1 MRCCSDTL
9 LPGWPDEQKP
19 PGCSV
24 WVASRYRHAAGPFK
38 FCSKSAT
45 FTEAETICQTAG
57 ARLCTVTE
65 LKDNCGK
72 GAGCGMDNLLV
83 WAQGETV

>member
-1 MRCCSDTL
+1 M
-9 LPGWPDEQKP
+9 
-19 PGCSV
+19 
-24 WVASRYRHAAGPFK
+24 WVGARLKSAPGPFSE
-38 FCSKSAT
+38 CSKEAN
-45 FTEAETICQTAG
+45 FTEAESTCQTAG

-65 LKDNCGK
+65 LKDNCGE

>member
-1 MRCCSDTL
+1 M
-9 LPGWPDEQKP
+9 
-19 PGCSV
+19 
-24 WVASRYRHAAGPFK
+24 WVASRYKHAEGPFTA
-38 FCSKSAT
+38 CSKNAN

-65 LKDNCGK
+65 LKDNCGE